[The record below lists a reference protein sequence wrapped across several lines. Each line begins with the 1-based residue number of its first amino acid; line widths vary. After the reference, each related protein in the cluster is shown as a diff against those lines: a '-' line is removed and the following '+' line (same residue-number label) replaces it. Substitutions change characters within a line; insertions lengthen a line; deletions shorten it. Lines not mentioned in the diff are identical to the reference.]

1 MSCPEFRQDGI
12 RFFFGELSP
21 QHRAAYERHLNQCS
35 VCQEELHFMKE
46 TWDMAQAIP
55 QETPSQAVRDEILRQ
70 SRLRKETQSTL
81 IQKIRTAMTLRPLH
95 PAPVWGAALAG
106 AVALVILL
114 IVRPFGPVE
123 ENGSSIELLLAWE
136 DDFLAET
143 QWIDSEIDRVE
154 DGVLLAD
161 YVSIDDEASQED
173 AWLSPVSQDLNWIR
187 GKVEDLMRT
196 IYGI

>member
-1 MSCPEFRQDGI
+1 MSCPEFQQNGI
-12 RFFFGELSP
+12 CFFFGELSP
-21 QHRAAYERHLNQCS
+21 QHRSAFERHLNQCS

-46 TWDMAQAIP
+46 TWDKAQAIP
-55 QETPSQAVRDEILRQ
+55 QEAPSQAIRDEILRQ
-70 SRLRKETQSTL
+70 SRLRKETRSTL
-81 IQKIRTAMTLRPLH
+81 LHKIRTAMILRPAH
-95 PAPVWGAALAG
+95 PAPVWGAAFAG
-106 AVALVILL
+106 AIALVILL
-114 IVRPFGPVE
+114 IVRPFDSVE
-123 ENGSSIELLLAWE
+123 ENGNGVEQLLAWE

-154 DGVLLAD
+154 EGVLLTD
-161 YVSIDDEASQED
+161 YASIDDEASQED